1 MRHSEGP
8 GGWYIPRGNPD
19 SWMQDAE
26 QAPRTTRSH
35 NVAFWVITAFQAGCV
50 LLFLYVIIFAR

>member
-1 MRHSEGP
+1 
-8 GGWYIPRGNPD
+8 
-19 SWMQDAE
+19 MQDAE